1 MFENIGNRLPM
12 DLLGRNL
19 DGRISSSSR
28 HVRHDAVAMATQR
41 RIEHSAVMGIWRPN
55 AREPI
60 FMKFDTQQQIKT
72 SMTVA

>member
-12 DLLGRNL
+12 DRLGRNL
-19 DGRISSSSR
+19 DGRISSSS
-28 HVRHDAVAMATQR
+28 RHDAVAMATQR